1 MAEMLISPL
10 KVICEHIHFCLE
22 SHVNTP
28 YKATESNAA
37 WGIKKREFGRAVR
50 CYPEVIYHSCQ

>member
-37 WGIKKREFGRAVR
+37 WGIKKKGIWPR
-50 CYPEVIYHSCQ
+50 CTVLS

>member
-28 YKATESNAA
+28 YKATAESKAA
-37 WGIKKREFGRAVR
+37 WGIKKGIWPR
-50 CYPEVIYHSCQ
+50 CMVLS

>member
-37 WGIKKREFGRAVR
+37 WGIKKGNLAAL
-50 CYPEVIYHSCQ
+50 YGAILK